1 MPSYIKVKFKVGEDW
16 RDVWLMEESI
26 VPSVLSKIAKIMGAD
41 EFKVLQLE
49 ADGPE
54 EVKDG
59 GNIDSC
65 VS

>member
-1 MPSYIKVKFKVGEDW
+1 MTSYIKVKFKVGEDW

-26 VPSVLSKIAKIMGAD
+26 VPNILSKIASIMGAD

-54 EVKDG
+54 EVKDAR
-59 GNIDSC
+59 NIDSC
-65 VS
+65 MP

>member
-1 MPSYIKVKFKVGEDW
+1 MTSYIKVKFKVGEDW
-16 RDVWLMEESI
+16 RDVWLMEESVAPNI
-26 VPSVLSKIAKIMGAD
+26 LSKIAQIMGAN

-54 EVKDG
+54 EMKNG
-59 GNIDSC
+59 GNIDAC